1 VLAIIVEDKVLELY
15 SPCPRGTSFILC
27 PASIEFA
34 RPFGTVGEIDSGR
47 LLLLKISFKIYMLQ
61 LFGAAC
67 QVALAFLNL

>member
-15 SPCPRGTSFILC
+15 SPCPRGTPFILC

-47 LLLLKISFKIYMLQ
+47 LLLLKISFKIYLLQ